1 MKKNKNILIAVAI
14 TTVFLF
20 SFFYAVQP
28 QQVADT
34 VAVDISSGSN
44 NEALARPSTKP
55 QSPQKSLNLPT
66 AKEVPSK
73 KEPLRQNKQGKRPVQ
88 KNAESRSS
96 NKVYVALNSPNDNR
110 YNSKPFISI
119 NAPAAWDLT
128 TGSRGVTVAVLDSG
142 FALDHEDLTGQWS
155 FNLGE
160 VGEGKE
166 SDGIDNDG
174 NGYVDDFRGWDF
186 SAADNSPQT
195 GAVDPGGQGVTHG
208 TEVSGL
214 IGATGNN
221 AVGSTGVAWNTT
233 LLPLQV
239 LSDDGSGYSDDIV
252 DAIYYAVEQGV
263 DVINM
268 SFGTSGDDPAVRVAV
283 DYAISQNVVVVAA
296 AGNCGNNL
304 DGVCVGQSPG
314 YVTFPASYNKV
325 IAVGAVD
332 DAGRRA
338 SFSSYG
344 QRVDIVAPG
353 SGTLVA
359 PTWSSINQTSAY
371 ENSLY
376 GTSFSSPVVAGSA
389 ALLRSI
395 DSFGS
400 EDIKALLLASSR
412 KTNISNGI
420 YSPEYGHGIMDIGR
434 SVSIAEALR
443 AQPTVQPPELV
454 SAGDIR
460 PEHDAITANLTSVGC
475 LTEIDTWCT
484 ILLKNNA
491 LGYDRYLPYQQT
503 KISGLADWTW
513 SGGLLTNGTWQITA
527 RQGSRYSISNY
538 FEVSS
543 R

>member
-1 MKKNKNILIAVAI
+1 MQKNKNILIAVAI
-14 TTVFLF
+14 TTMFSF

-34 VAVDISSGSN
+34 VTVDSSNGSN

-55 QSPQKSLNLPT
+55 QSPQKSLNLPS
-66 AKEVPSK
+66 AKEFPSK
-73 KEPLRQNKQGKRPVQ
+73 KEPLRQNKQAKHLVQ
-88 KNAESRSS
+88 KNDESRSS

-110 YNSKPFISI
+110 YNSKPFNTI
-119 NAPAAWDLT
+119 NAPAAWDQT
-128 TGSRGVTVAVLDSG
+128 TGSRDVTVAVLDSG

-155 FNLGE
+155 FNPGE
-160 VGEGKE
+160 VGGGKE

-186 SAADNSPQT
+186 STADNTPQSGT
-195 GAVDPGGQGVTHG
+195 VNPVGQGVTHG

-221 AVGSTGVAWNTT
+221 AIGSTGVAWNTT

-239 LSDDGSGYSDDIV
+239 LSDDGSGYGNDIV
-252 DAIYYAVEQGV
+252 DAIYYAVDQGV

-268 SFGTSGDDPAVRVAV
+268 SLGTSGDDPSVRVAV

-332 DAGRRA
+332 DMSRRA
-338 SFSSYG
+338 GFSSYG

-353 SGTLVA
+353 SGTMVA
-359 PTWSSINQTSAY
+359 PTWSPVNQTSAY

-376 GTSFSSPVVAGSA
+376 GTSFSSPIVAGSA

-395 DSFGS
+395 GPFRPD
-400 EDIKALLLASSR
+400 EIKALLLASSR

-420 YSPEYGHGIMDIGR
+420 YSPEYGHGVMDIGR
-434 SVSIAEALR
+434 SVSIAEALQ
-443 AQPTVQPPELV
+443 AQPLVQPPELV

-475 LTEIDTWCT
+475 LAEIDTWCT
-484 ILLKNNA
+484 ILLQNNVP
-491 LGYDRYLPYQQT
+491 GYDRYLPYQKT

-527 RQGSRYSISNY
+527 RQGSSYSSSAY
-538 FEVSS
+538 FEVGS